1 MRYLPNNGYIFLRNL
16 IYITIFSILFA
27 TISSS
32 NLLAKDYYASGAVSI
47 TIPKTTEEVS
57 FGPVKVVL
65 QDVTKASEPS
75 NIATV
80 EADKVTLN
88 PSGGTISAT
97 GGDANAEYTMG
108 DNFIIPLDYYF
119 EKPKLN
125 DNNKY
130 RFCIADT
137 TYCSI
142 STSPNEY
149 GFVNADIIFGKL
161 GYEVEDL
168 SSLTTSTGETAIP
181 SSGDVNGGSTGKPT
195 TCAIDGIGWI
205 VCPVVKFLANIA
217 DWAYNYLSDN
227 FLVIQAGI
235 FDTGIENGTYSTWQ
249 SMRNIANVLFVI
261 AFLVIIFSQMTGVGI
276 TNYGVKK
283 MLPRLII
290 VAILVNISYFICQIA
305 VDLSNILGY
314 SIKDFLSQIITLSQ
328 PAQSQ
333 TTTWVGIVGGV
344 LGATAG
350 ISILFSSLAALMPVI
365 IAGVIS
371 LMMILLIL
379 IVRQVLVILLVVFS
393 PLAFIAYLLPNT
405 ESFFKKWQKIFISML
420 LVFPI
425 IGLVYGGSTLASN
438 IIRNSASST
447 FTIEGEN
454 GATNTQADNGNLMKI
469 AAAGMAVLPLLLVP
483 SILKKSLDGVGNVG
497 ATINSL
503 GKSGQGLAEK
513 GYDGTKLDK
522 YMKYRDSERAKRRAM
537 IQGGSYSGRGGNWN
551 PRNWNSR
558 LNKRFNES
566 VRSGKFGDRQLS
578 EGDAL
583 VEAENA
589 ELTKR
594 AGSRL
599 DNMKFKD
606 DNGND
611 IPLTQAQMLQIA
623 TGQNLTSDGTSTGSV
638 IADKGK
644 FDTFSRRAAIQ
655 RAGKIATVNEAH
667 QLVNASSNMD
677 VGERATL
684 ESTLSTSSVLNKAP
698 YLGGKTLGA
707 IKQGTASVDSAVAEY
722 LNDGKITSE
731 ALSNTDKDS
740 AAKIVEIAQTA
751 EVTDTA
757 KALLENAYHGIYA
770 PGSRLGERITEGSAH
785 YTALGQIDPNFNPN
799 RPNSPQNNI
808 IVVQHNGSGPRR
820 TP

>member
-80 EADKVTLN
+80 EANKVTLN

-497 ATINSL
+497 ATINGIGNHVGGAL
-503 GKSGQGLAEK
+503 GKSA
-513 GYDGTKLDK
+513 
-522 YMKYRDSERAKRRAM
+522 
-537 IQGGSYSGRGGNWN
+537 
-551 PRNWNSR
+551 
-558 LNKRFNES
+558 
-566 VRSGKFGDRQLS
+566 
-578 EGDAL
+578 GDATGAA
-583 VEAENA
+583 VERGWNRFDNA
-589 ELTKR
+589 AMNGR
-594 AGSRL
+594 AG
-599 DNMKFKD
+599 MF
-606 DNGND
+606 G
-611 IPLTQAQMLQIA
+611 
-623 TGQNLTSDGTSTGSV
+623 
-638 IADKGK
+638 
-644 FDTFSRRAAIQ
+644 RA
-655 RAGKIATVNEAH
+655 RAGI
-667 QLVNASSNMD
+667 LRRRS
-677 VGERATL
+677 R
-684 ESTLSTSSVLNKAP
+684 TSSVDEFQKSELKRAQSEYIANLAGTDREFRGRMSAGGAAGADMRAIAGATNTIAELDSKEVAAAATVIGKMNLNSKEKIALARGEDVTKNG
-698 YLGGKTLGA
+698 YTLSGK
-707 IKQGTASVDSAVAEY
+707 DSAVRRAGIRSALATATVDEAEQIVRSSGNMSSSERREITSSLISTGLVNKATHLSGETLGKIEQGELGVSEAEIEKS
-722 LNDGKITSE
+722 LNDAVISNINKGKYSAEKLTANDAESLKRIENIMNDPSAIAAIGVDKYAGMIQE
-731 ALSNTDKDS
+731 AVKAWTDPRLSGTTTK
-740 AAKIVEIAQTA
+740 AQKEIINR
-751 EVTDTA
+751 
-757 KALLENAYHGIYA
+757 LRF
-770 PGSRLGERITEGSAH
+770 PG
-785 YTALGQIDPNFNPN
+785 P
-799 RPNSPQNNI
+799 
-808 IVVQHNGSGPRR
+808 
-820 TP
+820 